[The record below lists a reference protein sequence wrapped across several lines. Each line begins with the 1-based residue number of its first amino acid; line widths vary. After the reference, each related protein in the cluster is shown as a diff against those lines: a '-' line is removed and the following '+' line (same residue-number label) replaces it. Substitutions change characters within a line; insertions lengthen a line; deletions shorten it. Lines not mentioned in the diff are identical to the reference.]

1 VQALGCGTSDNYDE
15 SRLRYEKVIIMTD
28 ADVDGAHIAALMITF
43 FFKEMIQLIENKH
56 LYMAVPPLY
65 KLSNK
70 NKIFYAN
77 DDDDKDKILKK
88 EFKNLNNVDISR
100 FKGLGE
106 MLPNQLRETTMN
118 KESRKL
124 LQITIENSPMEY
136 YETFIDQIMGSKAE
150 ARFKFIQENAN
161 FY

>member
-1 VQALGCGTSDNYDE
+1 
-15 SRLRYEKVIIMTD
+15 
-28 ADVDGAHIAALMITF
+28 
-43 FFKEMIQLIENKH
+43 
-56 LYMAVPPLY
+56 
-65 KLSNK
+65 
-70 NKIFYAN
+70 
-77 DDDDKDKILKK
+77 
-88 EFKNLNNVDISR
+88 
-100 FKGLGE
+100 
-106 MLPNQLRETTMN
+106 MN

>member
-1 VQALGCGTSDNYDE
+1 
-15 SRLRYEKVIIMTD
+15 
-28 ADVDGAHIAALMITF
+28 
-43 FFKEMIQLIENKH
+43 
-56 LYMAVPPLY
+56 
-65 KLSNK
+65 
-70 NKIFYAN
+70 
-77 DDDDKDKILKK
+77 
-88 EFKNLNNVDISR
+88 
-100 FKGLGE
+100 